1 MRSRYR
7 RRWKRRSEDDG
18 DLVGDQLLGSG
29 DGLVGRGLVV
39 LNIELDLVFFA
50 VDGDGRLDG
59 VGVLD
64 AQNLLLAAGAVVAGL
79 RLKHADLD
87 DLGAAGCA
95 ACEQAHDHNGSQ
107 KQSDDLFHRI
117 FPPSV
122 HVR

>member
-1 MRSRYR
+1 M
-7 RRWKRRSEDDG
+7 DDG
-18 DLVGDQLLGSG
+18 DLVGDQLLGRG
-29 DGLVGRGLVV
+29 DGLVGRGLVILDV
-39 LNIELDLVFFA
+39 ELDLVFFA
-50 VDGDGRLDG
+50 ANGHDRLDG

-64 AQNLLLAAGAVVAGL
+64 AQDLLLAAGAVVAGL
-79 RLKHADLD
+79 RLKYADLD

-95 ACEQAHDHNGSQ
+95 ACEQAHDHDGRQ